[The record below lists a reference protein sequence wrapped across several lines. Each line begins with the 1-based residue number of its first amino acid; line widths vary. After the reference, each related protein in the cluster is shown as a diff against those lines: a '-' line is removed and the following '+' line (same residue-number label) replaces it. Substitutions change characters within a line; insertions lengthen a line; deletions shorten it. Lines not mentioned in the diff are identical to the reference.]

1 MGSRGASVRSVT
13 MAVLYARHAPGTLK
27 ASVMGLVDDEVTLV
41 MTDIE
46 GSTSLWE
53 WNDKVMDQA
62 LTIHDSILRS
72 MLGKHYGFEVTTEG
86 DAFTMVFHDA
96 IDAVHWALATQI
108 ALLQAPWPS
117 PLLEH
122 PKACEEWYEGE
133 DGSHLLFRG
142 IRVRMAINT
151 GKPSCVSAHKVTR
164 QLEYSGSVVELTEAL
179 TSLPSGG
186 QVMLGALAAER
197 VAGRLRDIV
206 LMSSHKR
213 RRLDAMRHVLVSGD
227 ISLLDG
233 S

>member
-1 MGSRGASVRSVT
+1 MDASNWTMDSVPGICLPNFLSFSKIYISVNSKYGLMCPNIVLRSTQGQQANQVAAAGSTPYVVFVDPSVANYQGCRCI
-13 MAVLYARHAPGTLK
+13 AGYTLEFTQD
-27 ASVMGLVDDEVTLV
+27 AQ
-41 MTDIE
+41 

-151 GKPSCVSAHKVTR
+151 GKPSCVSV
-164 QLEYSGSVVELTEAL
+164 GF
-179 TSLPSGG
+179 PS
-186 QVMLGALAAER
+186 
-197 VAGRLRDIV
+197 
-206 LMSSHKR
+206 
-213 RRLDAMRHVLVSGD
+213 
-227 ISLLDG
+227 
-233 S
+233 